1 MKKNP
6 LSGSEKIKQ
15 KYREGLLTL
24 LSLQPELS
32 ERASVQSSPTDGSN
46 QDGNPTRQHE
56 NEFEDSPGIP
66 VATFNSI
73 VRSNCQ
79 GIYRQYNELNRH
91 IKALAVYLWHAD
103 EESPGE
109 SQQFHVGQA
118 IEKLSHV
125 RKESW
130 NLRVKLEENATL
142 IREWSDEDSKEQINE
157 EVEACT

>member
-1 MKKNP
+1 MKKNTP
-6 LSGSEKIKQ
+6 SGSKRIKQ

-32 ERASVQSSPTDGSN
+32 EHDPIQPLPTDGSN
-46 QDGNPTRQHE
+46 QDGNPTRQHD
-56 NEFEDSPGIP
+56 NELEDSAGIQ
-66 VATFNSI
+66 VTAFNSI
-73 VRSNCQ
+73 VLSNCQ
-79 GIYRQYNELNRH
+79 RIYHQYNELNHH

-130 NLRVKLEENATL
+130 TLRVKLKENATL
-142 IREWSDEDSKEQINE
+142 IREWSDEDE
-157 EVEACT
+157 EVKAST

>member
-1 MKKNP
+1 MKKTTP
-6 LSGSEKIKQ
+6 SGSKRIKK

-24 LSLQPELS
+24 LSFQPELS
-32 ERASVQSSPTDGSN
+32 EHAPVQPSPTDDSQ
-46 QDGNPTRQHE
+46 QDGSPMLQHD
-56 NEFEDSPGIP
+56 NELEGSAEIP
-66 VATFNSI
+66 VAAFNSI

-142 IREWSDEDSKEQINE
+142 IREWSDEDE
-157 EVEACT
+157 EGQACM